1 MKTPSSTNPRIWY
14 WCTCSRFPGL
24 GSSALD
30 SISVYPPDLSSAS
43 KSSCCIEC
51 VLQKNFESSQPKRY
65 CRQLC
70 VVRCPCACQST
81 AIADDLIPA
90 ASPHRMQ
97 PFQLMK
103 AECRWLAHSLR
114 AARLPPQ
121 SG

>member
-24 GSSALD
+24 ESSALD

-43 KSSCCIEC
+43 KSSCCIEW

-70 VVRCPCACQST
+70 AVGSPCLPVHS
-81 AIADDLIPA
+81 DRRRSDPA
-90 ASPHRMQ
+90 ASPHRVR